1 MFGAMYRG
9 ITGFF
14 KDVKQISD
22 EKRPPSINTNVN
34 NSRNNKL
41 PSGGGG
47 NSFNGLMHTADR
59 LEAQDRRRSQMISEE
74 DCRKRMKDHGNFF
87 PFLIIGSF
95 VALLM
100 YFFS

>member
-41 PSGGGG
+41 PPGV
-47 NSFNGLMHTADR
+47 LMACCT
-59 LEAQDRRRSQMISEE
+59 QQ
-74 DCRKRMKDHGNFF
+74 
-87 PFLIIGSF
+87 IG
-95 VALLM
+95 
-100 YFFS
+100 